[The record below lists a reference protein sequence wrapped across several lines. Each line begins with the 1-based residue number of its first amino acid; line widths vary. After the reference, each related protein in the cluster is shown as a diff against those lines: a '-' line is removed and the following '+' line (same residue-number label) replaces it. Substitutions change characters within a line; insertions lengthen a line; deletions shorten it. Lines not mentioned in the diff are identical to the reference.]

1 VKKIEGANMAASMSS
16 FLPMKPRGAY
26 LKRFNTRQGMQV
38 IKVQNYQDEG
48 NMIFSKCY
56 FLLIFF
62 IYYIVLFGCFFSSFA
77 FMINI
82 SHLAI

>member
-1 VKKIEGANMAASMSS
+1 MATSMSS

-38 IKVQNYQDEG
+38 IKLQNYQDEG
-48 NMIFSKCY
+48 NNQFSQYMIFFKCY

-62 IYYIVLFGCFFSSFA
+62 I
-77 FMINI
+77 
-82 SHLAI
+82 

>member
-1 VKKIEGANMAASMSS
+1 MAASMSS

-48 NMIFSKCY
+48 NNQFHNMIFSKCY

-62 IYYIVLFGCFFSSFA
+62 MYI
-77 FMINI
+77 I
-82 SHLAI
+82 